1 MTGSASGQIQEAR
14 IAMYTKGQSP
24 EGTLDVVERMRAEM
38 ALRENEERLRL
49 AIEAGRVIAWD
60 INLLT
65 WQVTCSSTAIPVCGM
80 SSGSATEFLS
90 HVYPKDRRLV
100 KARMLSAAA
109 GCTGSAFEYRMVGP
123 DGEIRWL
130 HSRGETRS
138 DPEGRPVRFIGIAI
152 NITPRK
158 HAEAELRQK
167 QEQLIQADKLATI
180 GQLAAGVAH
189 ELKNPLNNIALFVGN
204 VLDDLSGVRTPRRN
218 PEVLIRELKAVTEQ
232 VQKASEIIAHL
243 RTFTRKA
250 SVQPALVSI
259 NEVLRSSLFLL
270 REEFRLEEVDV
281 SFEPCQSDPQVQ
293 GSHVQL
299 EQVFVNLLSNARDAL
314 KNAQDKHVLL
324 SCVSMAGTIEIRV
337 QDSGIG
343 IPAEVLGQIFEP
355 FFTTKEIGQG
365 TGLGLSVTK
374 SIITDHGGSIDVQSK
389 PGEGTTFLVRLP
401 LADGS

>member
-1 MTGSASGQIQEAR
+1 
-14 IAMYTKGQSP
+14 
-24 EGTLDVVERMRAEM
+24 VVERARVDQ

-65 WQVTCSSTAIPVCGM
+65 WQVTCSSTATAVCGL
-80 SSGSATEFLS
+80 SSGLATEFLA

-100 KARMLSAAA
+100 RARMLAAAA
-109 GCTGSAFEYRMVGP
+109 GGTVSAFEYRMIGP

-138 DPEGRPVRFIGIAI
+138 DPEGRPIRFIGITI

-204 VLDDLSGVRTPRRN
+204 VLDDLTGVRTPPRS
-218 PEVLIRELKAVTEQ
+218 PEALVRQLKAATEQ

-243 RTFTRKA
+243 RTFARKA
-250 SVQPALVSI
+250 SVQRALVSI
-259 NEVLRSSLFLL
+259 NDVLRSSLFLL

-281 SFEPCQSDPQVQ
+281 TFEPCQSDPHVH

-314 KNAQDKHVLL
+314 TDAQAKHIVL
-324 SCVSMAGTIEIRV
+324 SCVNVDGSIEIKV

-343 IPAEVLGQIFEP
+343 IPAELLGQIFEP
-355 FFTTKEIGQG
+355 FFTTKQMGQG
-365 TGLGLSVTK
+365 TGLGLSITK

-389 PGEGTTFLVRLP
+389 PGEGTTFAVRLP
-401 LADGS
+401 LAGGT